1 MSDSPFSRIG
11 ELMRKKKY
19 LVFFI
24 SAALLV
30 LALLFFSE
38 EEPRERDSEDFDEAA
53 YVKNLEER
61 TSALLSRVEGAGE
74 VHVMITMENA
84 YEAHYAAD
92 HVSDETKTEGVEDT
106 SQKENV
112 VLQTEKSGVK
122 SPIVE
127 SISRPRV
134 RGVSVVCKGGGNAT
148 VQMKIISLLSS
159 LFDLDTN
166 RISVTN

>member
-1 MSDSPFSRIG
+1 
-11 ELMRKKKY
+11 MRKKKY

-30 LALLFFSE
+30 LILLFFSE
-38 EEPRERDSEDFDEAA
+38 ETPTEKENQTFDEAA
-53 YVKNLEER
+53 YAKELEER
-61 TSALLSRVEGAGE
+61 TAALLSRVEGAGE
-74 VHVMITMENA
+74 VYVMITMENA

-92 HVSDETKTEGVEDT
+92 HISDETKTEGGEDT
-106 SQKENV
+106 SQKESV

-127 SISRPRV
+127 SISSPRV
-134 RGVSVVCKGGGNAT
+134 RGVSVVCTGGGNAS
-148 VQMKIISLLSS
+148 VQMKIISLVAS